1 MAQDSKTDGYYPI
14 RWKIADAVEDIFVL
28 HRSKAIGVIALI
40 GLAFILFGFLLLG
53 WGGANSQTDTASPD
67 SPNTSTEPIDDAD
80 DAEDGS
86 NTSAPTT
93 AAPQTTA
100 PTTSSSAAPATT
112 ETTTAAPT
120 TTIATSARAAATNQQ
135 LAATEAGRV
144 VELSTTSIK
153 LVGGLTSDSDADEVL
168 DLVESFFPGIV
179 VEDLQVVDPSF
190 SDTETWKFRLSAPDL
205 FAYNRDNLNAT
216 YLPLIDQLAE
226 AAVLA
231 GTWTIEVSGHTD
243 ASGPSPG
250 NQRLSEGRAQSAAQ
264 RLVTQG
270 VSAVQVTSIGRG
282 EDEPVA
288 TNDTEEGKLA
298 NRRVEFLVTP

>member
-1 MAQDSKTDGYYPI
+1 MAQDSKTDDYYPI

-53 WGGANSQTDTASPD
+53 WGGATSQTDTANPN
-67 SPNTSTEPIDDAD
+67 SPNTSADPINDAD
-80 DAEDGS
+80 DGEDGS

-100 PTTSSSAAPATT
+100 PMTSSSAAPTTT

-120 TTIATSARAAATNQQ
+120 TTIATSARAAISDQQ

-153 LVGGLTSDSDADEVL
+153 LVGGVTSDSDADEVL
-168 DLVESFFPGIV
+168 DLVESVFPGIA
-179 VEDLQVVDPSF
+179 VEDLQIVDATF
-190 SDTETWKFRLSAPDL
+190 SETDTWKFRLSAPDL
-205 FAYNRDNLNAT
+205 FGYNSDNLNAT

-243 ASGPSPG
+243 DSGPAPG
-250 NQRLSEGRAQSAAQ
+250 NQRLSDRRASVAAQ

-270 VSAVQVTSIGRG
+270 VSSGQVTSIGRG

-288 TNDTEEGKLA
+288 TNDTEAGRLK
-298 NRRVEFLVTP
+298 NRRVEFLITP